1 MTVDDIVISGDNF
14 ETSDAMKNIIRK
26 KYSRLLNHYGH
37 FITDIEIILK
47 IANDHRNVAE
57 SNVNVPEKKLN
68 ASAST
73 DDMYKSIDEMID
85 KLKVQLE
92 KYKKIHFGHSRE
104 ERVAEQFKEELTD
117 DEEQR
122 LIQK

>member
-14 ETSDAMKNIIRK
+14 EASDAMKDLVHK
-26 KYSRLLNHYGH
+26 KYSRVLKHYGH
-37 FITDIEIILK
+37 FITDIEVILK
-47 IANDHRNVAE
+47 IANDHRNIAE
-57 SNVNVPEKKLN
+57 SNVNVPEKKIN

-73 DDMYKSIDEMID
+73 EDMYKSIDEMID

-92 KYKKIHFGHSRE
+92 KYKEMHFGHGRE

-117 DEEQR
+117 DEEQQ
-122 LIQK
+122 LAQE